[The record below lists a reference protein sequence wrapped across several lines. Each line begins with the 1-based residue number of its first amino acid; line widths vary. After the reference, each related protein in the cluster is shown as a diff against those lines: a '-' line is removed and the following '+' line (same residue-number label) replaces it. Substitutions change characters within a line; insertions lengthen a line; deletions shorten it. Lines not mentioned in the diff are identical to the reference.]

1 MSEIKLVK
9 IDLRK
14 DAKLAKDLEEIRNFY
29 RISDYANAVRIAIA
43 RTAQEIRIKKTTRE
57 VSG

>member
-1 MSEIKLVK
+1 MSEVKLVK

-14 DAKLAKDLEEIRNFY
+14 DVKLAEDLEEIRNFY
-29 RISDYANAVRIAIA
+29 RVPDYANAVRIAIA
-43 RTAQEIRIKKTTRE
+43 KTAQEIRAKKLAE